1 MLAGRFAAAAPRRGC
16 LGSGAGGGALFGG
29 IYPGDKRIVEKSLPQ
44 ALFFLGK
51 KKEWAKIF
59 SFYPGSR
66 SPEQSYSFRNPRISI
81 ELINCTLCCVCSHPL
96 RISTFPKSYKREKW
110 RQ

>member
-44 ALFFLGK
+44 ALFFLR
-51 KKEWAKIF
+51 KEKRVGENIF
-59 SFYPGSR
+59 FLSR
-66 SPEQSYSFRNPRISI
+66 VPFSRTKLF
-81 ELINCTLCCVCSHPL
+81 V
-96 RISTFPKSYKREKW
+96 
-110 RQ
+110 